1 MWFKNLQVYRFTKPF
16 DVTAEQ
22 IHEQLAE
29 QGFQG
34 CGSQDRSKIG
44 WVPPLGDQS
53 GEYVHV
59 ANGYILVC
67 CKKQDKVLP
76 SAAVNEALEEKVS
89 EIQLQEARK
98 VGRKERQQLKD
109 DIIMTMLPR
118 AFTRS
123 SKHYAYFAPNEGL
136 LIVNTASANRADEL
150 VSCLREAL
158 GSLPVIPAISR
169 NIPQQVMSSWLQQGS
184 IGPDFQLGH
193 ECELRD
199 PSEEGGVIRCQHQ
212 DLGGKHILNH
222 IEDGMYV
229 SKLGLCSSAGIE
241 CVIDEKLAIKRL
253 VYGDMI
259 QEKVQQ
265 ENAEDAAEQFDI
277 DFSIMTLEL
286 SAFIKQLFSAFG
298 GEDMTACEESSSDA
312 PAVSVAA
319 SHTEAEAVSV

>member
-1 MWFKNLQVYRFTKPF
+1 MWFKNIQVYRFTKPF
-16 DVTAEQ
+16 TLTAEQ

-29 QGFQG
+29 QGFQA

-44 WVPPLGDQS
+44 WVPPLGENTS
-53 GEYVHV
+53 EYVHV

-76 SAAVNEALEEKVS
+76 AAAVNEVLEEKVS
-89 EIQLQEARK
+89 DIQEEEGRK
-98 VGRKERQQLKD
+98 VGRKERMQLKD
-109 DIIMTMLPR
+109 DILISMLPR

-123 SKHYAYFAPNEGL
+123 SKHYAYFSPAEGT

-150 VSCLREAL
+150 VSSLREAL

-169 NIPQQVMSSWLQQGS
+169 NIPQQVMSSWLKQGRV
-184 IGPDFQLGH
+184 DQDLELGH

-199 PSEEGGVIRCQHQ
+199 PSDEGGIIRCTHQ
-212 DLGGKHILNH
+212 ELGSKHILNH
-222 IEDGMYV
+222 IEEGMYV
-229 SKLGLCSSAGIE
+229 SKVGLCSSAGIE

-265 ENAEDAAEQFDI
+265 VDAQDAAEQFDV

-286 SAFIKQLFSAFG
+286 SAFLKQLFRAFG
-298 GEDMTACEESSSDA
+298 GEDLSACEDSTVVDQ
-312 PAVSVAA
+312 PAAA
-319 SHTEAEAVSV
+319 GAELLAEA